1 MEYLK
6 MDESHVE
13 AIAELEKMCF
23 RDPWSANSI
32 ASELHN
38 PLSDW
43 FVAVDNGM
51 VYGYVGSQSV
61 LDGAD
66 MMNIAVHPDYR
77 KQGIGYALIERL
89 IAALKEKNVISLC
102 LEVRVS
108 NESAIGLY
116 SKMGFAVVGKR
127 PGYYRNP
134 REDAYIM
141 RKEFAK

>member
-32 ASELHN
+32 AFELHN

-43 FVAVDNGM
+43 FVAVDNGT
-51 VYGYVGSQSV
+51 VCGYVGSQSV

-89 IAALKEKNVISLC
+89 ITALKEKNVISLC

-141 RKEFAK
+141 RKEFA

>member
-6 MDESHVE
+6 MDESHIE

-43 FVAVDNGM
+43 FVAVDNGT
-51 VYGYVGSQSV
+51 VCGYVGSQSV

-89 IAALKEKNVISLC
+89 ITALKEKNVISLC

-141 RKEFAK
+141 RKEFA

>member
-1 MEYLK
+1 
-6 MDESHVE
+6 
-13 AIAELEKMCF
+13 
-23 RDPWSANSI
+23 
-32 ASELHN
+32 
-38 PLSDW
+38 
-43 FVAVDNGM
+43 
-51 VYGYVGSQSV
+51 
-61 LDGAD
+61 
-66 MMNIAVHPDYR
+66 MNIAVHPDYR